1 MEKER
6 ERERAKE
13 QESKRARERERE
25 QEHEHEHEQEQERER
40 ERAGAVLGP
49 LDLNSILPVV
59 LASTYSIYL
68 LAISGACE
76 QGRLQK
82 RIAWHTIYITVCCIQ
97 NMYVYNAN
105 KVTDLP
111 SLYHY
116 PLLLPTLTC

>member
-1 MEKER
+1 MQRRGHGERKR
-6 ERERAKE
+6 ERESKRARE
-13 QESKRARERERE
+13 QESKRARERESKSTSTSKSKSKSK
-25 QEHEHEHEQEQERER
+25 RER

-82 RIAWHTIYITVCCIQ
+82 RIA
-97 NMYVYNAN
+97 
-105 KVTDLP
+105 
-111 SLYHY
+111 
-116 PLLLPTLTC
+116 